1 MEPAEELS
9 RLTDAAGIA
18 NRFVTLGMG
27 ESRDYGLRREDSGGE
42 GGDAPGAPA

>member
-1 MEPAEELS
+1 MKPAKELS
-9 RLTDAAGIA
+9 RVADSAGTA

-42 GGDAPGAPA
+42 GGDAPGAAA